1 MTAKPYILTETNWKT
16 VKDTP
21 YQVAVL
27 PWGATEAHNY
37 HLPYATDTLLAEH
50 VSAEAARQA
59 WEQGAKVM
67 VLPSVAFGVNTGQ
80 LDIPFTIN
88 MNPGTQA
95 LVLRDV
101 AHSLSGQEI
110 KKLVIINAH
119 GGNDFRQ
126 MIREL
131 QGILPDMFI
140 STVNWW
146 KTANG
151 ADYFDEPGDHA
162 GELETSAVMAIA
174 PDWVLPLAEAGVGQ
188 SNAFKLKAVREG
200 WAWTPRAWTKATND
214 TGVGNPALST
224 VEKGQKFLAATA
236 TAIAGY
242 LIELAAADLND
253 LYEKP
258 GSY

>member
-1 MTAKPYILTETNWKT
+1 M
-16 VKDTP
+16 
-21 YQVAVL
+21 
-27 PWGATEAHNY
+27 
-37 HLPYATDTLLAEH
+37 PYATDTILAEH
-50 VSAEAARQA
+50 VAAEAARQV

-88 MNPGTQA
+88 MNPSTQA

-101 AHSLSGQEI
+101 AHALSGQGI
-110 KKLVIINAH
+110 KKLVILNAH

-131 QGILPDMFI
+131 QASQPDMFI
-140 STVNWW
+140 STINWW
-146 KTANG
+146 KTADG
-151 ADYFDEPGDHA
+151 AAYFAEPGDHA
-162 GELETSAVMAIA
+162 GELETSAIMHLT
-174 PDWVLPLAEAGVGQ
+174 PDWVLPLSEAGAGK
-188 SNAFKLKAVREG
+188 SNLFKIKALREG

-224 VEKGQKFLAATA
+224 AAKGAEFLAATA
-236 TAIAGY
+236 GAIAGY
-242 LIELAAADLND
+242 LAELAAADIND

-258 GSY
+258 DSN